1 MSIPFDIDSIIQ
13 KVYVPVESKKIV
25 SAKRYF
31 SLRKNNLKNNIK
43 IKISRKLLKSGE
55 TSPIG
60 NSSRLFQNHNFAKPP
75 VILIDPTLEKSEGC
89 LSPMANA
96 F

>member
-1 MSIPFDIDSIIQ
+1 M
-13 KVYVPVESKKIV
+13 

-31 SLRKNNLKNNIK
+31 SQRKNNLKNNIK

-55 TSPIG
+55 TSPTE
-60 NSSRLFQNHNFAKPP
+60 NSTRLFKECFAKPP

-96 F
+96 FQLK